1 MLFGLCA
8 PSLPLYCLACP
19 CISMQDLRASK
30 NAFRSEVQS
39 LSKELKR
46 ELRAERDAARAAA
59 RKWSLTSG
67 ILHTVLIIYALCDS
81 AVAPAS
87 EYLQIKARERGWPPK
102 GDDELEE
109 LVLGAFAGA
118 SVPLLVGLTDEIEPT
133 DAGVHVRS
141 PSILSRVAARLLGHP
156 HQRHYWRGTRFEH
169 GAGSLGCNSETA
181 SRGYTSP
188 SSFSRMVSAVG

>member
-1 MLFGLCA
+1 
-8 PSLPLYCLACP
+8 
-19 CISMQDLRASK
+19 MQDLRAST

-87 EYLQIKARERGWPPK
+87 EYLQIKA
-102 GDDELEE
+102 
-109 LVLGAFAGA
+109 
-118 SVPLLVGLTDEIEPT
+118 
-133 DAGVHVRS
+133 
-141 PSILSRVAARLLGHP
+141 
-156 HQRHYWRGTRFEH
+156 
-169 GAGSLGCNSETA
+169 
-181 SRGYTSP
+181 
-188 SSFSRMVSAVG
+188 